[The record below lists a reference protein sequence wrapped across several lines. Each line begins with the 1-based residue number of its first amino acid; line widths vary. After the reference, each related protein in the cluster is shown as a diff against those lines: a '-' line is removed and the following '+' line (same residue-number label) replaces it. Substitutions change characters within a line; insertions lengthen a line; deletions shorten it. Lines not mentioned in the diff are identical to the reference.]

1 MLVFIKELWQDTYI
15 NQATPHYLGMIVK
28 TTLTQQLIQNL
39 RKTARALASVA
50 KVGVA
55 AGSTWNTYE
64 ASYRT
69 NTDTRTTKD
78 TDSEMFN
85 DVSPINFAATWFS
98 NTSIRGETL
107 KVTGGS

>member
-1 MLVFIKELWQDTYI
+1 
-15 NQATPHYLGMIVK
+15 VK

-50 KVGVA
+50 KVGGA
-55 AGSTWNTYE
+55 WNSYA

-69 NTDTRTTKD
+69 NTDTRTSKD

>member
-1 MLVFIKELWQDTYI
+1 M
-15 NQATPHYLGMIVK
+15 K

-39 RKTARALASVA
+39 RKTARALTSVA
-50 KVGVA
+50 KVGGA
-55 AGSTWNTYE
+55 RNSYE

-69 NTDTRTTKD
+69 STDTRTSKD

-107 KVTGGS
+107 KVSGGS

>member
-1 MLVFIKELWQDTYI
+1 MLVFIKKLWQDTYI

-50 KVGVA
+50 KVGSA
-55 AGSTWNTYE
+55 AGGTWNTYE

-69 NTDTRTTKD
+69 DTSTTKD

-107 KVTGGS
+107 KVTGGR

>member
-1 MLVFIKELWQDTYI
+1 M
-15 NQATPHYLGMIVK
+15 K

-50 KVGVA
+50 KVGGA
-55 AGSTWNTYE
+55 AGGTRSTCE

-85 DVSPINFAATWFS
+85 DVSPIHFAATWFS

-107 KVTGGS
+107 TVTGGS